1 MLTIR
6 DTLIQLKQMQLH
18 NWVQQFKLSNNE
30 LPYVFT
36 PYGSRCKMVHN
47 SDGSHLFYLAKG
59 SSSVQLVFTHIKSTD
74 DSRPADFLLFIQAS
88 SVKSM

>member
-1 MLTIR
+1 MLTIT
-6 DTLIQLKQMQLH
+6 DTLIPFKQMQLH
-18 NWVQQFKLSNNE
+18 NWVQQFNE

-36 PYGSRCKMVHN
+36 PYGIRCKTAHN
-47 SDGSHLFYLAKG
+47 SGGSHLFYLAKG